1 VSETLVIDASV
12 AIKWIVQENGTDA
25 ALGLR
30 SRFHFIAPDL
40 IVAECSNILWKKTLR
55 SELTSDEAAMAS
67 RLLKHADIELQSSRG
82 LIEEM
87 TVLAIDLG
95 HAAYDCAY
103 LTLARQK
110 QLRFVTADKRL
121 LEVVE
126 RKALDF
132 KKFCLPLDEA
142 HNIS

>member
-1 VSETLVIDASV
+1 MNETLVIDASV
-12 AIKWIVQENGTDA
+12 AIKWIVQEKGTDA
-25 ALGLR
+25 ALDLR
-30 SRFHFIAPDL
+30 SRFRFIAPDL

-55 SELTSDEAAMAS
+55 SELTPDEAMMAS
-67 RLLKHADIELQSSRG
+67 RLLRHADIELQSSRG

-87 TVLAIDLG
+87 TILAIDLG
-95 HAAYDCAY
+95 HPAYDCAY

-110 QLRFVTADKRL
+110 QLRFVTADRRL

-132 KKFCLPLDEA
+132 KKFCLSLDEA
-142 HNIS
+142 HDIS